1 MITIDKLKIKEAPK
15 IPTTTDGLPPV
26 TPSNFTS
33 DSSYDSSDYEESK
46 DSVHQ
51 MEEIRKRMKVDVG
64 DLASPVKKKKRR
76 TLQKAATDE
85 DVK

>member
-1 MITIDKLKIKEAPK
+1 MITIDKLKIKEIPK
-15 IPTTTDGLPPV
+15 IPTAGQAPV

-33 DSSYDSSDYEESK
+33 DESSFDSSDYEESK

-51 MEEIRKRMKVDVG
+51 MEEIRSRMTVQVG
-64 DLASPVKKKKRR
+64 DFDSPVKKKKRR